1 MIVSGGV
8 SVSNIYL
15 YSLPLLLKAALITAE
30 IAIAGMVVGTLL
42 GILLVLLR
50 ISNVKLLEGLVTI
63 YVSFIRGTPFLIQ
76 ILIVFYSLAVMG
88 LDLSN
93 TLTGIIAVGMNTAAF
108 ISEVFRSG
116 LNAIPKG
123 QVEAGEALGMS
134 KAAIFI
140 RIKLL
145 QVFNIVKP
153 QMISE
158 FINAIKVTPIL
169 STIGVLEITRVATRI
184 VSRKHHPVPVYII
197 AFFLYFIVCTLL
209 EVVQNKLQ
217 GSSTTKRK

>member
-1 MIVSGGV
+1 M
-8 SVSNIYL
+8 SNIYL
-15 YSLPLLLKAALITAE
+15 YSLPLLLKGALITAE
-30 IAIAGMVVGTLL
+30 IAIAGMIFGTLL
-42 GILLVLLR
+42 GVLLVLLR
-50 ISNVKLLEGLVTI
+50 ISNVKLLEGLVTL

-88 LDLSN
+88 LDFSN
-93 TLTGIIAVGMNTAAF
+93 SVTGIIAVGLNTAAF

-123 QVEAGEALGMS
+123 HIEAGEALGMS
-134 KAAIFI
+134 KWAIFI
-140 RIKLL
+140 RIKML
-145 QVFNIVKP
+145 QVFYIVKP
-153 QMISE
+153 QMVSE

-197 AFFLYFIVCTLL
+197 AFALYFIVCTIL
-209 EVVQNKLQ
+209 EVVQNKMQ
-217 GSSTTKRK
+217 SSTTTKKK

>member
-1 MIVSGGV
+1 M
-8 SVSNIYL
+8 SNIYL
-15 YSLPLLLKAALITAE
+15 YSLPLLLKGALITAE
-30 IAIAGMVVGTLL
+30 IAVAGMIFGTLL

-50 ISNVKLLEGLVTI
+50 ISNIKLFEGLVTL

-93 TLTGIIAVGMNTAAF
+93 TLTGIIAVGLNTAAF

-123 QVEAGEALGMS
+123 HIEAAEALGMS
-134 KAAIFI
+134 KWAIFI
-140 RIKLL
+140 RIKML
-145 QVFNIVKP
+145 QVFYIVKP
-153 QMISE
+153 QMVSE

-184 VSRKHHPVPVYII
+184 VSRRHHPVPVYII
-197 AFFLYFIVCTLL
+197 AFVLYFIICSLL
-209 EVVQNKLQ
+209 EIVQNKMQ
-217 GSSTTKRK
+217 SSNITGQK

>member
-1 MIVSGGV
+1 M
-8 SVSNIYL
+8 SNIYL
-15 YSLPLLLKAALITAE
+15 YSLPLLLKGALITAE
-30 IAIAGMVVGTLL
+30 IAVAGMIFGTLL

-50 ISNVKLLEGLVTI
+50 ISNIKLFEGLVTL

-76 ILIVFYSLAVMG
+76 ILIVFYSLSVMG

-93 TLTGIIAVGMNTAAF
+93 TLTGIIAVGLNTAAF

-123 QVEAGEALGMS
+123 HIEAAEALGMS
-134 KAAIFI
+134 KWAIFI
-140 RIKLL
+140 RIKML
-145 QVFNIVKP
+145 QVFYIVKP
-153 QMISE
+153 QMVSE

-184 VSRKHHPVPVYII
+184 VSRRHHPVPVYII
-197 AFFLYFIVCTLL
+197 AFVLYFIICSLL
-209 EVVQNKLQ
+209 EIVQNKMQ
-217 GSSTTKRK
+217 SSNITGQK

>member
-1 MIVSGGV
+1 M
-8 SVSNIYL
+8 SNIYL
-15 YSLPLLLKAALITAE
+15 YSLPLLLKGALITAE
-30 IAIAGMVVGTLL
+30 IAVAGMIFGTLL

-50 ISNVKLLEGLVTI
+50 ISNVRLFEGLVTL

-76 ILIVFYSLAVMG
+76 ILIVFYSLSVMG

-93 TLTGIIAVGMNTAAF
+93 TLTGIIAVGLNTAAF

-123 QVEAGEALGMS
+123 HIEAAEALGMP
-134 KAAIFI
+134 KWAIFI
-140 RIKLL
+140 RIKML
-145 QVFNIVKP
+145 QVFYIVKP
-153 QMISE
+153 QMVSE

-184 VSRKHHPVPVYII
+184 VSRRHHPVPVYII
-197 AFFLYFIVCTLL
+197 AFVLYFIICSLL
-209 EVVQNKLQ
+209 EIVQNKMQ
-217 GSSTTKRK
+217 SSNITGQK

>member
-1 MIVSGGV
+1 M
-8 SVSNIYL
+8 SNIYL
-15 YSLPLLLKAALITAE
+15 YSLPLLLKGALITAE
-30 IAIAGMVVGTLL
+30 IAVAGMIFGTLL

-50 ISNVKLLEGLVTI
+50 ISNVRLFEGLVTL

-76 ILIVFYSLAVMG
+76 ILIVFYSLSVMG

-93 TLTGIIAVGMNTAAF
+93 TLTGIIAVGLNTAAF

-123 QVEAGEALGMS
+123 HIEAAEALGMS
-134 KAAIFI
+134 KWAIFI
-140 RIKLL
+140 RIKML
-145 QVFNIVKP
+145 QVFYIVKP
-153 QMISE
+153 QMVSE

-184 VSRKHHPVPVYII
+184 VSRRHHPVPVYII
-197 AFFLYFIVCTLL
+197 SFVLYFIICSLL
-209 EVVQNKLQ
+209 EIVQNKMQ
-217 GSSTTKRK
+217 SSNITGQK

>member
-1 MIVSGGV
+1 M
-8 SVSNIYL
+8 SNIYL
-15 YSLPLLLKAALITAE
+15 YSLPLLLKGALITAE
-30 IAIAGMVVGTLL
+30 IAVAGMIFGTLL

-50 ISNVKLLEGLVTI
+50 ISNVRLFEGLVTL

-76 ILIVFYSLAVMG
+76 ILIVFYSLSVMG

-93 TLTGIIAVGMNTAAF
+93 TLTGIIAVGLNTAAF

-123 QVEAGEALGMS
+123 HIEAAEALGMS
-134 KAAIFI
+134 KWAIFI
-140 RIKLL
+140 RIKML
-145 QVFNIVKP
+145 QVFYIVKP
-153 QMISE
+153 QMVSE

-184 VSRKHHPVPVYII
+184 VSRRHHPVPVYII
-197 AFFLYFIVCTLL
+197 AFVLYFIICSLL
-209 EVVQNKLQ
+209 EIIQNKMQ
-217 GSSTTKRK
+217 SSNITGQK

>member
-1 MIVSGGV
+1 M
-8 SVSNIYL
+8 SNIYL
-15 YSLPLLLKAALITAE
+15 YSLPLLLKGALITAE
-30 IAIAGMVVGTLL
+30 IAVAGMIFGTLL

-50 ISNVKLLEGLVTI
+50 ISNVRLFEGLVTL

-76 ILIVFYSLAVMG
+76 ILIVFYSLSVMG

-93 TLTGIIAVGMNTAAF
+93 TLTGIIAVGLNTAAF

-123 QVEAGEALGMS
+123 HIEAAEALGMS
-134 KAAIFI
+134 KWAIFI
-140 RIKLL
+140 RIKML
-145 QVFNIVKP
+145 QVFYIVKP
-153 QMISE
+153 QMVSE

-184 VSRKHHPVPVYII
+184 VSRRHHPVPVYII
-197 AFFLYFIVCTLL
+197 AFVLYFIICSLL
-209 EVVQNKLQ
+209 EIVQNKMQ
-217 GSSTTKRK
+217 SSNITGQK

>member
-1 MIVSGGV
+1 M
-8 SVSNIYL
+8 SNIYL
-15 YSLPLLLKAALITAE
+15 YSLPLLLKGALITAV
-30 IAIAGMVVGTLL
+30 IAVAGMIFGTLL

-50 ISNVKLLEGLVTI
+50 ISNVRLFEGLVTL

-76 ILIVFYSLAVMG
+76 ILIVFYSLSVMG

-93 TLTGIIAVGMNTAAF
+93 TLTGIIAVGLNTAAF

-123 QVEAGEALGMS
+123 HIEAAEALGMS
-134 KAAIFI
+134 KWAIFI
-140 RIKLL
+140 RIKML
-145 QVFNIVKP
+145 QVFYIVKP
-153 QMISE
+153 QMVSE

-184 VSRKHHPVPVYII
+184 VSRRHHPVPVYII
-197 AFFLYFIVCTLL
+197 AFVLYFIICSLL
-209 EVVQNKLQ
+209 EIVQNKMQ
-217 GSSTTKRK
+217 SSNITGQK

>member
-1 MIVSGGV
+1 M
-8 SVSNIYL
+8 SNIYL
-15 YSLPLLLKAALITAE
+15 YSLPLLLKGALITAE
-30 IAIAGMVVGTLL
+30 IAAAGMIFGTLL

-50 ISNVKLLEGLVTI
+50 ISNIKLFEGLVTL

-76 ILIVFYSLAVMG
+76 ILIVFYSLSVMG

-93 TLTGIIAVGMNTAAF
+93 TLTGIIAVGLNTAAF

-123 QVEAGEALGMS
+123 HIEAAEALGMS
-134 KAAIFI
+134 KWAIFI
-140 RIKLL
+140 RIKML
-145 QVFNIVKP
+145 QVFYIVKP
-153 QMISE
+153 QMVSE

-184 VSRKHHPVPVYII
+184 VSRRHHPVPVYII
-197 AFFLYFIVCTLL
+197 AFVLYFIICSLL
-209 EVVQNKLQ
+209 EIVQNKMQ
-217 GSSTTKRK
+217 SSNITGQK

>member
-1 MIVSGGV
+1 M
-8 SVSNIYL
+8 SNIYL
-15 YSLPLLLKAALITAE
+15 YSLPLLLKGALITAE
-30 IAIAGMVVGTLL
+30 IAVAGMIFGTLL

-50 ISNVKLLEGLVTI
+50 ISNIKLFEGLVTL

-93 TLTGIIAVGMNTAAF
+93 TLTGIIAVGLNTAAF

-116 LNAIPKG
+116 LNAMLKG
-123 QVEAGEALGMS
+123 HIEAAEALGMS
-134 KAAIFI
+134 KWAIFI
-140 RIKLL
+140 RIKML
-145 QVFNIVKP
+145 QVFYIVKP
-153 QMISE
+153 QMVSE

-184 VSRKHHPVPVYII
+184 VSRRHHPVPVYII
-197 AFFLYFIVCTLL
+197 AFVLYFIICSLL
-209 EVVQNKLQ
+209 EIVQNKMQ
-217 GSSTTKRK
+217 SSNITGQK